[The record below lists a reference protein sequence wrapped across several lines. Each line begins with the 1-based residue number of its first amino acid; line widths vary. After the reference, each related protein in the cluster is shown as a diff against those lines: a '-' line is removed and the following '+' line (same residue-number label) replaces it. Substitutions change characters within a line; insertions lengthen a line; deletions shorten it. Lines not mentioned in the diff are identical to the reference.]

1 MMIFSRRRL
10 VGSGSGI
17 VVMILGYVRGMC
29 MHGWDKVEN
38 LIFNDSNKQIQRNK
52 KHTFVIFLFHL
63 FISIIINLPYQ

>member
-17 VVMILGYVRGMC
+17 VVMIFEICEMDGC
-29 MHGWDKVEN
+29 MDGRRLEN

-63 FISIIINLPYQ
+63 FISIIIINLPH